1 MLAFRVKKEKKIQMQ
16 IKEGEEWAKAI
27 GLWPMTGEQGK
38 EGEGRRLVSE
48 KATQSPVGCEVE
60 HNA

>member
-1 MLAFRVKKEKKIQMQ
+1 MQ